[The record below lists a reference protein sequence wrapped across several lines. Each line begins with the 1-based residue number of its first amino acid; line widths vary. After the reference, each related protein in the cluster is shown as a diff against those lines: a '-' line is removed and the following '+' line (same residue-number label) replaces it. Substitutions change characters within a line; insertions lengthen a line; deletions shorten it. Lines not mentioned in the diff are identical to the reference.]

1 MPMRIGG
8 GRFGPRHKCEEPA
21 IAPLKTKPTFKTSEE
36 IIDPRKIFA
45 YQLRLK
51 VDGVTANM
59 VRFVIKKISL
69 PRIGETWL
77 KLSVEL
83 PEDLRGIVKKGDIVS
98 VLLRYSVLPEDKR
111 DRILGMKIRV
121 RNGTKII

>member
-1 MPMRIGG
+1 MRIGG
-8 GRFGPRHKCEEPA
+8 GRYGARIKTCETV
-21 IAPLKTKPTFKTSEE
+21 IASLKTKAAVKTSEE